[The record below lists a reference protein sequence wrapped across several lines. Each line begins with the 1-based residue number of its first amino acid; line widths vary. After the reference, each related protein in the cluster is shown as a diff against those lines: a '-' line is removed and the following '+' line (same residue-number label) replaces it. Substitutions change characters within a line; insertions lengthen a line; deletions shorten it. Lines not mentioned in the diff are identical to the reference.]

1 MMKLFSA
8 LFAVMLSAALPL
20 NAALSTST
28 NYKSALSQS
37 NARKPVVL
45 FCYGANYD
53 KVSEKTL
60 DEFITHR
67 KLHRAV
73 GSASGILVAVPIF
86 QLPNEKEKKAY
97 AKVMGGAG
105 LPGGIWSYPSLAVV
119 DSSGRVRGVVQSAEE
134 MQSPE
139 TAGAALV
146 ELLKDFKDQESLL
159 DKAAGTSGKR
169 KIRLLSEAAEL
180 KTRMPSEMAS
190 LDNKQLVEDLQ
201 VKTPAAANAHIRSM
215 MANNCYSRRQRQE
228 ILAAYAGHL
237 RRNGASAERL
247 RAAYTEMRNID
258 PTSIYGVYAEGAIEL
273 WVVPKENAP
282 QGEDN
287 GKK

>member
-1 MMKLFSA
+1 MKL
-8 LFAVMLSAALPL
+8 LSYLCIAMCVAALPL
-20 NAALSTST
+20 GAALSTST

-53 KVSEKTL
+53 KVSEKVHE
-60 DEFITHR
+60 EFISKR

-73 GSASGILVAVPIF
+73 GPASGILVAVPIF
-86 QLPNEKEKKAY
+86 QLPDEKEKKVY
-97 AKVMGGAG
+97 DKVMGGAG

-119 DSSGRVRGVVQSAEE
+119 DSSGRVRGVVQSAAE

-146 ELLKDFKDQESLL
+146 ELLNDFKEQESLL
-159 DKAAGTSGKR
+159 EKAAKTSGKR
-169 KIRLLSEAAEL
+169 KIRLLTEAAEY
-180 KTRMPSEMAS
+180 KTRMPSETAS

-201 VKTPAAANAHIRSM
+201 IKSPEGANAHIRNL

-237 RRNGASAERL
+237 RRNGASADRL
-247 RAAYTEMRNID
+247 RAVYTEMRNID
-258 PTSIYGVYAEGAIEL
+258 PTSIYAIYAEGAIEL

-282 QGEDN
+282 KGAPK
-287 GKK
+287 GTP